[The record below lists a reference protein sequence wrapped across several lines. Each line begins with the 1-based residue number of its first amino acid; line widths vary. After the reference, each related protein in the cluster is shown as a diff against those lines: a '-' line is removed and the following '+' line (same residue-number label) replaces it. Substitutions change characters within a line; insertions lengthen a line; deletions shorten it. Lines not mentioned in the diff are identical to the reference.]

1 MADAS
6 SEHLEFAVV
15 VDRVLAHSKPA
26 VCVADVSQSKAT
38 WAGSVVEIDPE
49 SGHLLLELVEAVA
62 EVSQF
67 KAALMGSQTLVFEA
81 KWEQWVNE
89 AVADALLLSNVEV
102 LVVLAAELEALKAMS
117 SPQIM
122 AAFST

>member
-38 WAGSVVEIDPE
+38 WAASVVEIDPE
-49 SGHLLLELVEAVA
+49 SGHLLLELVEVVDSPGTHT
-62 EVSQF
+62 VSLGVGLWQC
-67 KAALMGSQTLVFEA
+67 STL
-81 KWEQWVNE
+81 
-89 AVADALLLSNVEV
+89 
-102 LVVLAAELEALKAMS
+102 
-117 SPQIM
+117 
-122 AAFST
+122 